1 METYL
6 SHRKANRRAGFSLLE
21 VVIAIVVL
29 TIGLVGMAGLVA
41 QSIGGTDKSRLM
53 GMASTLASEK
63 LEDLNRWPTTSPY
76 VAAGGGLGSDI
87 VTGTIDYYDDVV
99 FGSAGGQVS
108 ETVGTTTG
116 GVTTY
121 VTTAH
126 SANGTITSTTGTAAP
141 VVTGQ
146 TSFHRRWLI
155 ETSPVVNGITL
166 SPVAPMTGPRRV
178 TVLVSLTN
186 QEQGGVPVTFQMSL
200 LRP

>member
-1 METYL
+1 M
-6 SHRKANRRAGFSLLE
+6 E

-29 TIGLVGMAGLVA
+29 TIGLVSMAGLVA
-41 QSIGGTDKSRLM
+41 QTISGTEKSRFM
-53 GMASTLASEK
+53 GQASTLASEK

-76 VAAGGGLGSDI
+76 VAAGGSLTADT
-87 VTGTIDYYDDVV
+87 VTGTINYYDDVV
-99 FGSAGGQVS
+99 FGTAGGQVS
-108 ETVGTTTG
+108 ETVGTTTA

-126 SANGTITSTTGTAAP
+126 SPNGTITTTSGTTAP

-146 TSFHRRWLI
+146 TAFHRRWII

-166 SPVAPMTGPRRV
+166 APVAPLTGPRRV

-186 QEQGGVPVTFQMSL
+186 QEKGGVPVTFQMSL